1 MKRYTSPWKARFTDN
16 PLHKAALAGRH
27 GLGNENGG
35 SIAFIVVDEIWR
47 DAVLCRLDECE
58 WLQADRKKTDWYLQL
73 QLSGGDLNATDKRG
87 LPIDRNQEFEDFCDF
102 VDECENFALE
112 NYEGNPDLGFAET
125 VYLSFH
131 KAIGVFIDEDHSA
144 PMFDEEEYDAE
155 CECDYCNPYRWT
167 DFFVFENNKDGAVTT
182 LTRRG
187 SVTPTYDNNG
197 EWKMPKKR

>member
-16 PLHKAALAGRH
+16 LLHKAALAGRH

-131 KAIGVFIDEDHSA
+131 KAIGVSLMKIIRLQCLTKRNTMPNASAIIAIRIDGLTSL
-144 PMFDEEEYDAE
+144 FL
-155 CECDYCNPYRWT
+155 R
-167 DFFVFENNKDGAVTT
+167 TT
-182 LTRRG
+182 
-187 SVTPTYDNNG
+187 
-197 EWKMPKKR
+197 KMVQSQL